1 MKLDPSEIDKLEELY
16 QEFLERHR
24 ESGQYAPN
32 TIRIREGHA
41 HAFLLFLRGEYDPAT
56 DYMKRRK

>member
-1 MKLDPSEIDKLEELY
+1 MKLTKSEIDKLEELY

-24 ESGQYAPN
+24 LGPYAPN